1 MLKYY
6 FFLLL
11 LLTGTAHSQ
20 YIPKGFQHFY
30 EYEERTVLF
39 TLPNNNYYETKVYA
53 NYYSISRIENVKS
66 FYEALTKSGIKNDR
80 VEEVVAAIL
89 SNDVN
94 QGGIQSLY
102 SYEDNKLQLD
112 VSSDF
117 MSESKG
123 KVNYTQI
130 SPDPS
135 AIIVNNRLYTSY
147 YDNDFNS
154 TLNNGTIIGLGK
166 GYLETDVSLFSST
179 KGHESTDFDVNNLKY
194 EFNFEGHSLQ
204 LGYSSYN
211 LVKNNS
217 TSLLDFSRSKNSYYL
232 SLSSSDNLLAI
243 NDSQQ
248 KQLYFDIKNS
258 GTIDVI
264 RDGKTLFSQ
273 SYPKGQHSISY
284 AKLPR
289 GNYDVELRIRAD
301 GYAEERIIRRISNN
315 ISKTSHKGYDYN
327 VSLRQSEYDTEQD
340 VETLAYAEVSITKS
354 LFNDTL
360 LLGSNSRSDG
370 DSIDVGAAAI
380 YSDPNLS
387 AAIYYNKLPSGIFYQ
402 TSLSLFGLNLDY
414 EYLNVNGIG
423 PTNNLVSAVYGQQS
437 YDQLILSYSFPIANG
452 SVSIYGSKLHRDAR
466 EFNNY
471 NSSLHHNYFMYDDT
485 YNTAMDSHD
494 GYLAQDSSEYYTG
507 KIDSTN
513 LAVNYQTNILNNI
526 SLNVGYSLSMSD
538 QVINKRDGIFSLNI
552 SIPLG
557 NDHLSY
563 SGGYESSNRSS
574 GRVTNT
580 VSYHENEL
588 GLFSSVDSS
597 GGTSLSNYLDG
608 EQSET
613 SLNGNI
619 SLNSEQF
626 YASGYGNYSSQG
638 NSNLSMTLESTSII
652 SGEGIYQS
660 KYFNDSY
667 IIVNSNNFL
676 DDIDEDE
683 NTGVLGLQVNNGRY
697 VDKNITGKTT
707 LIGLDY
713 FKSYEINLDN
723 EISGY
728 SSRDR
733 EKYKTDIMFSY
744 PGSVHTIS
752 SDVEEVTSFLSYF
765 EDFNNKSLNNIQCL
779 GEACV
784 SVSKVGDGIYSI
796 SLIRDQSFKIVSNDQ
811 FCFVGPEGEKGHQA
825 KIKCFPTIE
834 TTDDGMQLVS
844 SGLGKQ
850 GDFIYYLGELDEDIP
865 DRIIKGLKKAN
876 IEYIEYEFAQET
888 HLFVKLKSKSKSK
901 SKRTLISLV
910 QMNIINELQ
919 SYVSN
924 DSENNSFALK

>member
-6 FFLLL
+6 CVLLL
-11 LLTGTAHSQ
+11 FLTGTAHSQ
-20 YIPKGFQHFY
+20 YVPKGFQHFY

-39 TLPNNNYYETKVYA
+39 TLPNNNYYEAKVYA
-53 NYYSISRIENVKS
+53 NYYSIDKIENLDV
-66 FYEALTKSGIKNDR
+66 FYEALMDSGIKQDR

-89 SNDVN
+89 SDENNPSEV
-94 QGGIQSLY
+94 QFLY
-102 SYEDNKLQLD
+102 SYENNSLQLS
-112 VSSDF
+112 VNSNF
-117 MSESKG
+117 MSEGKG
-123 KVNYTQI
+123 KVYYTQI

-135 AIIVNNRLYTSY
+135 AVIVNNRLYTSY
-147 YDNDFNS
+147 YDKDFNA

-166 GYLETDVSLFSST
+166 GYIETDVSLFASSE
-179 KGHESTDFDVNNLKY
+179 GHTSTDFDVNNLKY

-211 LVKNNS
+211 VVKNNS

-327 VSLRQSEYDTEQD
+327 ISFRQSEYDTEQGED
-340 VETLAYAEVSITKS
+340 TLAYAEVSITKS
-354 LFNDTL
+354 LLNDTL
-360 LLGSNSRSDG
+360 LLGTNSRSDG

-380 YSDPNLS
+380 YSNPNLS
-387 AAIYYNKLPSGIFYQ
+387 AAIYYNKLPGGIFYQ
-402 TSLSLFGLNLDY
+402 SSLSLFGLNLDY
-414 EYLNVNGIG
+414 EILDINGVDSLS
-423 PTNNLVSAVYGQQS
+423 NLVSAVYGQQS
-437 YDQLILSYSFPIANG
+437 YDQIVLSYSFPIASG
-452 SVSIYGSKLHRDAR
+452 SVSIYGSKLHRDAGS
-466 EFNNY
+466 FNRYDNDLYRKDSMYRDNY
-471 NSSLHHNYFMYDDT
+471 DYSMGNNDD
-485 YNTAMDSHD
+485 
-494 GYLAQDSSEYYTG
+494 YLSPDVSEYYTG
-507 KIDSTN
+507 EVDSTN
-513 LAVNYQTNILNNI
+513 LAVNYQTNIFNNI
-526 SLNVGYSLSMSD
+526 SLNIGYSLSMSD
-538 QVINKRDGIFSLNI
+538 QIRNKRDGIFSLNV

-563 SGGYESSNRSS
+563 SGGYESSDRSN
-574 GRVTNT
+574 GRITNT
-580 VSYHENEL
+580 ISYHENEL

-597 GGTSLSNYLDG
+597 GGSSLSNYLDG

-619 SLNSEQF
+619 SLNSDEF

-638 NSNLSMTLESTSII
+638 NSNLSMTLESTSVI
-652 SGEGIYQS
+652 SSEGFFQS
-660 KYFNDSY
+660 KDFNDSY
-667 IIVNSNNFL
+667 IIVNSDDFL
-676 DDIDEDE
+676 DGIDEDE
-683 NTGVLGLQVNNGRY
+683 NIGVLGLQVNNGRY
-697 VDKNITGKTT
+697 MDRNITGETT

-713 FKSYEINLDN
+713 FKSYKINLDN

-733 EKYKTDIMFSY
+733 DKSKTEMMFSY

-752 SDVEEVTSFLSYF
+752 NDVEEVTSFLSYF
-765 EDFNNKSLNNIQCL
+765 EDFNNKSLNNIKCL
-779 GEACV
+779 GEACI

-796 SLIRDQSFKIVSNDQ
+796 SLIKEQPFKMVSNDQ
-811 FCFVGPEGEKGHQA
+811 FCFVGPDGIQGHQA

-850 GDFIYYLGELDEDIP
+850 GDYIYYLGALDEDIP
-865 DRIIKGLKKAN
+865 DRIIISLKKAN

-888 HLFVKLKSKSKSK
+888 HLFVRLKSISE
-901 SKRTLISLV
+901 REGELITLV
-910 QMNIINELQ
+910 QMNVINELQ

-924 DSENNSFALK
+924 DSEDNNFALK

>member
-6 FFLLL
+6 CVLLL

-39 TLPNNNYYETKVYA
+39 TLPNNNYYEAKVYA
-53 NYYSISRIENVKS
+53 NYYSIDRIESVDV
-66 FYEALTKSGIKNDR
+66 FYEALIDSGIKKDR
-80 VEEVVAAIL
+80 VEEVLEAIL
-89 SNDVN
+89 SDKVN
-94 QGGIQSLY
+94 SSEVQSLY
-102 SYEDNKLQLD
+102 SYENNSLQLS
-112 VSSDF
+112 VNSDF
-117 MSESKG
+117 MSEGKG
-123 KVNYTQI
+123 IVYYTQI

-135 AIIVNNRLYTSY
+135 AVIVNNRLYTSY
-147 YDNDFNS
+147 YDKDFNA

-166 GYLETDVSLFSST
+166 GYIETDVSLFASSEGYT
-179 KGHESTDFDVNNLKY
+179 STDFDVNSLKY
-194 EFNFEGHSLQ
+194 EFNFEGNSLQ

-211 LVKNNS
+211 VVKNNS

-327 VSLRQSEYDTEQD
+327 ISLRQSEYDTEQGED
-340 VETLAYAEVSITKS
+340 TLAYAEVSITKS
-354 LFNDTL
+354 LLNDTV
-360 LLGSNSRSDG
+360 LLGTNSRSDG
-370 DSIDVGAAAI
+370 NSIDVGAAAI
-380 YSDPNLS
+380 YSKPNLS
-387 AAIYYNKLPSGIFYQ
+387 AAIYYNKLPGGIFYQ
-402 TSLSLFGLNLDY
+402 SSLSLFGLNLDY
-414 EYLNVNGIG
+414 EMLNINGVDSL
-423 PTNNLVSAVYGQQS
+423 NNLVSAVYGQQS
-437 YDQLILSYSFPIANG
+437 YNQIVLSYSFPIASG
-452 SVSIYGSKLHRDAR
+452 SVSIYGSKLHRDAGSFNHYDNDLYR
-466 EFNNY
+466 KDSMYRNNY
-471 NSSLHHNYFMYDDT
+471 DYS
-485 YNTAMDSHD
+485 MDNND
-494 GYLAQDSSEYYTG
+494 EYLSPDVSEYYNG
-507 KIDSTN
+507 EVDSTN
-513 LAVNYQTNILNNI
+513 LAVNYQKNIFNNI
-526 SLNVGYSLSMSD
+526 SLNIGYSLSMSD
-538 QVINKRDGIFSLNI
+538 QIRNKRDGIFSLNV

-563 SGGYESSNRSS
+563 SGGYESSDRSN
-574 GRVTNT
+574 GRITNT
-580 VSYHENEL
+580 ISYHENEL

-597 GGTSLSNYLDG
+597 GGSSLSHYLDG

-613 SLNGNI
+613 SLNGNV
-619 SLNSEQF
+619 SLNSDEF
-626 YASGYGNYSSQG
+626 YASGYGNYSSLG
-638 NSNLSMTLESTSII
+638 NSNLSMTLESTSVI
-652 SGEGIYQS
+652 SSEGIFQS
-660 KYFNDSY
+660 KDFNDSY
-667 IIVNSNNFL
+667 IIINSDDFL
-676 DDIDEDE
+676 DGIDEDE
-683 NTGVLGLQVNNGRY
+683 NIGVLGLQVNNGRY
-697 VDKNITGKTT
+697 MDRNITGETT

-713 FKSYEINLDN
+713 FKSYKINLDN

-733 EKYKTDIMFSY
+733 DKSKTEIMFSY
-744 PGSVHTIS
+744 PGSVHTIYNN
-752 SDVEEVTSFLSYF
+752 VEEVTSFLSYF
-765 EDFNNKSLNNIQCL
+765 EDFNNKSLNNIKCL

-796 SLIRDQSFKIVSNDQ
+796 SLIKEQAFKIVSNDQ
-811 FCFVGPEGEKGHQA
+811 FCFVGPDGIQGHQA

-850 GDFIYYLGELDEDIP
+850 GDYIYYLGALDEDIP
-865 DRIIKGLKKAN
+865 DRIIISLKKAN

-888 HLFVKLKSKSKSK
+888 HLFVRFKNINE
-901 SKRTLISLV
+901 REGELITIV
-910 QMNIINELQ
+910 QINIINELQ

-924 DSENNSFALK
+924 DSEGNNFVLK